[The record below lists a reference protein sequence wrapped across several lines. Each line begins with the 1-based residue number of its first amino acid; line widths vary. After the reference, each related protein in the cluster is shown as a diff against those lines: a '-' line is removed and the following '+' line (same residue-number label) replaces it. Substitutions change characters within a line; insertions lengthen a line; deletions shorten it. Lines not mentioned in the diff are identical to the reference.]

1 MWPFYLKVLHNY
13 HRQQGGNN
21 QWLPSSKRSTTSS
34 SSSDTSAILGT
45 RSSANAQAHQFDLP
59 LPPSRGRGRNHSQST
74 VSIGQGNRL
83 IQCLSIFENTSFHAR
98 AYLHTG
104 YSDTLLTVT
113 VLASPMLPKSV
124 TVSKYLLTVTPF
136 SCPEDVT
143 VTEYVCMKAKNMKNR
158 SILDFLWDLEIV
170 RDSEDL
176 LPLASEG
183 YGNFTG
189 PSSYPSL

>member
-1 MWPFYLKVLHNY
+1 MLHNY

-45 RSSANAQAHQFDLP
+45 RSSAANAQAHQFDLP

-124 TVSKYLLTVTPF
+124 TVSKYLLTVTPIP
-136 SCPEDVT
+136 CPEGVN
-143 VTEYVCMKAKNMKNR
+143 VTENVCIWSLSHGSHKIQECMKFITFFVDN
-158 SILDFLWDLEIV
+158 SQ
-170 RDSEDL
+170 
-176 LPLASEG
+176 
-183 YGNFTG
+183 
-189 PSSYPSL
+189 